1 MLGQYLDASY
11 NFNQIPTDKFMKP
24 EEIHLNDWQR
34 IFIGDV
40 PGGFYLEV
48 ILRISIIYLIL
59 MVSMRLM
66 GKRIASQLSRSEM
79 IAMVSLAAAI
89 GVPLQSPDRGIL
101 AAVVIAVIVVSVQQ
115 VIAKISTKSESL
127 ETLTQGDISP
137 LIEDG
142 HLNLVQMKKTG
153 ITRERVFS
161 QLRNASIS
169 HLGEVKR
176 LYFEA
181 GGTFTLV
188 KSIDINPGL
197 PVLPIWDKAYQ
208 QEISQTCE
216 EMVCQVCGMKLPE
229 NSQDQKCTNCQ
240 NDVFINA
247 VK

>member
-1 MLGQYLDASY
+1 
-11 NFNQIPTDKFMKP
+11 MKP

-34 IFIGDV
+34 IFLGDV

-48 ILRISIIYLIL
+48 VLRISVIYLIL

-66 GKRIASQLSRSEM
+66 GKRMASQLSRSEM

-101 AAVVIAVIVVSVQQ
+101 AAVVIAIIVVSVQQ
-115 VIAKISTKSESL
+115 LIAKLSTRNEKM
-127 ETLTQGDISP
+127 ETLAQGNISP
-137 LIEDG
+137 LVEDG
-142 HLNLVQMKKTG
+142 HLNLVEMQRTG

-161 QLRNASIS
+161 QLRSGSIR

-181 GGTFTLV
+181 GGGFTLL
-188 KSIDINPGL
+188 KSTDISPGL
-197 PVLPIWDKAYQ
+197 PVLPIWDKEYQ
-208 QEISQTCE
+208 EEISESSKEVVCE
-216 EMVCQVCGMKLPE
+216 NCGMEPTG
-229 NSQDQKCTNCQ
+229 DQQNRECPNCR
-240 NDVFINA
+240 NKTFINA